1 MLEAYR
7 PMVASITNLRDS
19 PAHMYP
25 EGDSIMRSGMLVAVA
40 ALALGAVGVGAW
52 GVKDL
57 PRFHH
62 KATVATRVTPPSA
75 SPGGEPQ
82 PATVAPVRT
91 AAPVAL
97 EGVKPGDLAF
107 RRVAA
112 EVGADSPEACLTF
125 SAPLDATGATRYADY
140 VQLPA
145 GIRAGFRVDDT
156 RLCLSGFAFGNEYQ
170 VTLRPGLPGAKGE
183 KLAAE
188 TPVTIGFSDR
198 PATVSFGPGFVLPRE
213 TSEGLPITTVNVSK
227 LDITVYR
234 VGDRLLARMRQ
245 DMVDERKV
253 YPYSA
258 REVGEDEGRKV
269 WTGTMP
275 VTGPRNDAVTSLFPL
290 AEAIGKA
297 EPGAYL
303 VVAKNP
309 DASKED
315 DDDSY
320 GYYYDADY
328 RPMAA
333 QWVVQTDLGLT
344 SFNGA
349 DGLTLSVRSLKTAKP
364 LAGVRLTLI
373 ARNNDE
379 LGQVTTGADG
389 IARFAPGL
397 LRGSGGMA
405 PVMVMAYGTED
416 FAFLDLRRSNF
427 DLSDRGVEGRA
438 PAGPVDAFLYTE
450 RGIYRPGETVQLTTL
465 LRDPTVRAIE
475 NRPVVVKILRPD
487 GKEYRRFTV
496 ADGGSGGGTLAVK
509 LPASANRGNW
519 EATAHM
525 DPEGEAVGRVGFEV
539 QDFVPQRLGLTIGE
553 RPAVV
558 KPADWLSIPVEARFL
573 YGAPASALGGE
584 AELVIEPDPAPFP
597 RHKGYRWGLAD
608 EKFSGERIT
617 LAVADT
623 DDKGATTVTGQLPSA
638 LNSTLPLRADIG
650 IAIREP
656 GGRVTGEH
664 VYVPVR
670 TRPVAVG
677 VKPRFDGSVR
687 RGQDAI
693 FDVIAVNEAGET
705 VARQGLQYEVFK
717 DVSTWQWYRSGSRWR
732 YERVAREAQVAAG
745 TLAPG
750 AENPAVLKYV
760 PDWGSYRVVVRDP
773 ASGAATSLS
782 FWGGWYG
789 NASADRP
796 DRLKLAADKPGYQVG
811 DTAKLHIDSEFEGEA
826 LVVVAN
832 EQVHETRTVHVPAGG
847 TDVTVAVGADWGP
860 GAYALVTLYRPL
872 SDKLG
877 HAPVRAVGVAWLGLD
892 PAARTLGVSLGAPE
906 RITPRQTITVPVK
919 VAGASGSAFVTLA
932 AVDQGILQLTRFKTP
947 SPQAHYLSKRRL
959 GVGMRDDY
967 GRLIRGLAGG
977 DDQGGDAFGGK
988 GLDVVPTRTVAL
1000 YSGIVAVKDGT
1011 AAIPLEVPDFQG
1023 ELRLMAVAWDGAKVG
1038 SGEARLTVRDP
1049 IVAEV
1054 ILPRFLAPGDKGR
1067 ATVLLHNVD
1076 GAEGAYAI
1084 RITSRDAVAGEPV
1097 ERSIPLTKGKRE
1109 VFTVPLAA
1117 GSAGIGTVD
1126 LAVKGPD
1133 GFAVSRDWPIQVR
1146 PAQLPETRQ
1155 TIVSMAPGETVTL
1168 DNALLDGFVPGTGS
1182 VALSLSRWQGI
1193 DVPGLLRWLDRYP
1206 YGCLEQTTSRA
1217 LPLLYFNDMAL
1228 LAGTRQD
1235 RNIPERVQEAV
1246 ERIVSMQ
1253 TPDGYFRMWGQWGSD
1268 ADPWLSVFALD
1279 FLSRAADKGYD
1290 VPAAAL
1296 AQGRNWLRS
1305 EAARDS
1311 RDEVRAYAMALLARK
1326 GLANAGDLRYFHDSK
1341 PPKSAMAAAHLG
1353 AALDA
1358 VGERARANTSYEAAR
1373 LALAQQP
1380 ARYVSLPY
1388 GSHLRDVYG
1397 VAAVMAGAGRATQV
1411 PALLEVGGTL
1421 AAPAEDTTTQDKA
1434 WMLLA
1439 AAEMA
1444 RNAGKLAIEVNGKPT
1459 AAGDP
1464 VSVPADASALT
1475 RGITLKN
1482 AGDGPVFRVVSAEGV
1497 PAQPLAASANG
1508 IKLAKHVFTL
1518 DGQPADLNAVKRN
1531 DRLVVVIEGKAIA
1544 EVKGDYAV
1552 LDLLPA
1558 GWDIEGVLRPE
1569 QPGYGWIGKLS
1580 EAEMRQARDDRFVA
1594 AVTLPNWEMDRS
1606 DAEYIHRIDG
1616 SETWEFRVAYTVR
1629 AVAPGEFSLP
1639 AAFVEHMYSPRI
1651 RARSDLGRVVIG
1663 E

>member
-1 MLEAYR
+1 
-7 PMVASITNLRDS
+7 
-19 PAHMYP
+19 
-25 EGDSIMRSGMLVAVA
+25 MRNGMLVAVA

-62 KATVATRVTPPSA
+62 GATPPAQVRLSTPSGPQPGA
-75 SPGGEPQ
+75 QPGG
-82 PATVAPVRT
+82 PAAVAPVRS
-91 AAPVAL
+91 AEAVPL
-97 EGVKPGDLAF
+97 EGLKPGELAF

-112 EVGADSPEACLTF
+112 ETSADRPEACLTF

-145 GIRAGFRVDDT
+145 GTRAGIRVDGT

-170 VTLRPGLPGAKGE
+170 ITLRPGLPGAKGE
-183 KLAAE
+183 KLAE
-188 TPVTIGFSDR
+188 STPVTVGFTDR

-213 TSEGLPITTVNVSK
+213 TVEGLPITTVNVNK

-234 VGDRLLARMRQ
+234 IGDRLLARMRQ
-245 DMVDERKV
+245 DMVDERTT
-253 YPYSA
+253 YPYHA
-258 REVGEDEGRKV
+258 EQIGEDEGRKV
-269 WTGTMP
+269 WSGAMT
-275 VTGPRNDAVTSLFPL
+275 VTGPRNEAVVSLFPL

-297 EPGAYL
+297 EPGAYM

-309 DASKED
+309 EASKED
-315 DDDSY
+315 AQEDY

-328 RPMAA
+328 RPIAA
-333 QWVVQTDLGLT
+333 QWVVQTDLGVT

-364 LAGVRLTLI
+364 LAGVRLNLI

-379 LGQVTTGADG
+379 LGQAVTNADG

-397 LRGSGGMA
+397 LRGTGGMA
-405 PVMVMAYGTED
+405 PVMVMAYGSDD

-427 DLSDRGVEGRA
+427 DLSDRGVDGRA

-465 LRDPTVRAIE
+465 LRDPKVQAIE
-475 NRPVVVKILRPD
+475 NRPVVIKVMRPD

-496 ADGGSGGGTLAVK
+496 SDGGGGAGTLAIK

-519 EATAHM
+519 EATAHV

-553 RPAVV
+553 RPAVL
-558 KPADWLSIPVEARFL
+558 KPADTLSIPVEARFL

-584 AELVIEPDPAPFP
+584 AELVIEPDPAPYAKF
-597 RHKGYRWGLAD
+597 KGYRWGMAE
-608 EKFSGERIT
+608 EKYSGERIS

-623 DDKGATTVTGQLPSA
+623 DDKGATLVTGQLPSA
-638 LNSTLPLRADIG
+638 INTTLPLRADIG

-656 GGRVTGEH
+656 GGRTTGEH

-670 TRPVAVG
+670 TRPVAIG

-687 RGQDAI
+687 RGQEAL
-693 FDVIAVNEAGET
+693 FDVVTVSDSGDT
-705 VARQGLQYEVFK
+705 VARTGLQYQVFK

-732 YERVAREAQVAAG
+732 YERVARETVVAEG
-745 TLAPG
+745 TLAVG
-750 AENPAVLKYV
+750 TADPAVLKYV

-773 ASGAATSLS
+773 ASGAATSLG

-796 DRLKLAADKPGYQVG
+796 DRLKLAADKPGYQAG
-811 DTAKLHIDSEFEGEA
+811 DTAKLHIDSEYEGEA

-832 EQVHETRTVHVPAGG
+832 EQVHEVRTVRVPAGG
-847 TDVTVAVGADWGP
+847 TDVSIAVGTEWGP

-892 PAARTLGVSLGAPE
+892 AGARTLGISLGAPE
-906 RITPRQTITVPVK
+906 RIAPRQTITVPVK
-919 VAGASGSAFVTLA
+919 VAGAGSHAFVTLA

-947 SPQAHYLSKRRL
+947 APQAHYLSKRRL

-967 GRLIRGLAGG
+967 GRLIRGLANG

-1000 YSGIVAVKDGT
+1000 FSGIVALKDGA

-1023 ELRLMAVAWDGAKVG
+1023 ELRLMAVAWDGTKVG

-1049 IVAEV
+1049 IVAEI

-1076 GAEGAYAI
+1076 GAEGGYAL
-1084 RITSRDAVAGEPV
+1084 RITSLDAVAAAPV
-1097 ERSIPLTKGKRE
+1097 ERTVPLAKGKRE

-1117 GSAGIGTVD
+1117 GAAGIGKLE

-1155 TIVSMAPGETVTL
+1155 TIVSLAAGETATL
-1168 DNALLDGFVPGTGS
+1168 DNSLLADFVPGTGA

-1235 RNIPERVQEAV
+1235 KNIPDRVQEAV
-1246 ERIVSMQ
+1246 ERVVSMQ
-1253 TPDGYFRMWGQWGSD
+1253 APDGNFHMWGQWGGD
-1268 ADPWLSVFALD
+1268 ADPWISTFALD
-1279 FLSRAADKGYD
+1279 FLTRAAEKGYD
-1290 VPAAAL
+1290 VPAATL
-1296 AQGRNWLRS
+1296 AQGRTWLQS
-1305 EAARDS
+1305 TAVRDS
-1311 RDEVRAYAMALLARK
+1311 REEVRAYAAALLARK

-1341 PPKSAMAAAHLG
+1341 PPKGAMAAAHLG

-1358 VGERARANTSYEAAR
+1358 VGERARANASYDTAR
-1373 LALAQQP
+1373 KALAQKSTS
-1380 ARYVSLPY
+1380 YTSLPY
-1388 GSHLRDVYG
+1388 GSHLRDIYG
-1397 VAAVMAGAGRATQV
+1397 VAAVMAGAGRSAQV
-1411 PALLEVGGTL
+1411 PALLDLGGTM
-1421 AAPAEDTTTQDKA
+1421 AIPVEDTTTQDKA

-1444 RNAGKLAIEVNGKPT
+1444 KNTGKLAVEVDGKPV
-1459 AAGDP
+1459 AGGDP
-1464 VSVPADASALT
+1464 ISVPVGGDALARGLT
-1475 RGITLKN
+1475 VKN
-1482 AGDGPVFRVVSAEGV
+1482 AGEGPVFRVVSAEGV
-1497 PAQPLAASANG
+1497 PAQPLPASGAG
-1508 IKLAKHVFTL
+1508 IDLHKSVYTL
-1518 DGQPADLNAVKRN
+1518 DGHPADLNAIKRN
-1531 DRLVVVIEGKAIA
+1531 DRLVVVVEGKATA
-1544 EVKGDYAV
+1544 EQAGDYAV

-1569 QPGYGWIGKLS
+1569 QPGYEWIGRLS

-1606 DAEYIHRIDG
+1606 DPDAPSRVYN
-1616 SETWEFRVAYTVR
+1616 SETWEFKVAYAVR
-1629 AVAPGEFSLP
+1629 AVAPGEFTLP
-1639 AAFVEHMYSPRI
+1639 AAVVEHMYAPRI
-1651 RARSDLGRVVIG
+1651 KARTQLNRVVIG